1 MDRDRERL
9 VAANEALARRV
20 NDAIERGHW
29 PGEEDQGAA
38 YRCECTRLD
47 CNRLLELTPAE
58 YERVRAHPRRFVVFP
73 GHECP
78 EVESVIRAM
87 PAYVVVAKRGE
98 AGAVAEAADPRD

>member
-1 MDRDRERL
+1 VDRDRERL

-20 NDAIERGHW
+20 NDAIERGQW
-29 PGEEDQGAA
+29 PGEEDQRTA
-38 YRCECTRLD
+38 YRCECAQLD
-47 CNRLLELTPAE
+47 CNHLVELTPAE